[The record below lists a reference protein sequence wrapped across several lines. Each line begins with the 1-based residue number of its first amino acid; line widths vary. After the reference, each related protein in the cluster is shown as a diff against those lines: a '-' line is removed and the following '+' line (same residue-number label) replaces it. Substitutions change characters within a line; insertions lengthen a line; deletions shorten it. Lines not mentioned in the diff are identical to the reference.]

1 MSLNNVKFQYF
12 KFTII
17 FTQKFDIPPHNS
29 MSQKDVIDDY
39 ISQFPEHIQLKLN
52 EIKSIIEEVLPE
64 AEKVISYKMPAYKMK
79 SVLVYFAGYEHH
91 IGFYPT
97 ATGIEKFNSEFGS
110 YKWSKGAVQFPI
122 DEPLPKELI
131 QKITLFK
138 LEEELLK
145 LSVKKSPKS
154 K

>member
-1 MSLNNVKFQYF
+1 MSLNKDSSQYF
-12 KFTII
+12 TFKII
-17 FTQKFDIPPHNS
+17 FTQKFETNPIQK
-29 MSQKDVIDDY
+29 MSQKDIIDEY
-39 ISQFPEHIQLKLN
+39 ISQFPDHIQLKLN
-52 EIKSIIEEVLPE
+52 EIKSIIEEVLPN
-64 AEKVISYKMPAYKMK
+64 AEKVISYKMPAFKMK

-145 LSVKKSPKS
+145 QAVKKSPKA